1 MSSLLASKSA
11 VALISGSGSNLQAI
25 IDAIASNELQL
36 KLSAVISNISGVK
49 GLERAELAK
58 IPSKCI
64 RHQDYPQRNDYEKE
78 LLGEVNK
85 YSPDYIILAGFM
97 RILSPFFINNFNGI
111 IINIHPSLLPKYP
124 GLNTH
129 QKVIAAGE
137 SWHGCTVH
145 VVTEELDGGPAIIQA
160 KIKIKHNDDA
170 DSLSKRVLLAEHKI
184 YKKALEL
191 MVKSK
196 ITYQH
201 KKLKFNGQILDQP
214 LNLDQI
220 S

>member
-1 MSSLLASKSA
+1 
-11 VALISGSGSNLQAI
+11 
-25 IDAIASNELQL
+25 
-36 KLSAVISNISGVK
+36 
-49 GLERAELAK
+49 
-58 IPSKCI
+58 
-64 RHQDYPQRNDYEKE
+64 
-78 LLGEVNK
+78 
-85 YSPDYIILAGFM
+85 M

-160 KIKIKHNDDA
+160 KIKIKQNDDA

>member
-1 MSSLLASKSA
+1 MSSLLSSKSA

-25 IDAIASNELQL
+25 IDAIGSNELQL

-97 RILSPFFINNFNGI
+97 RILSPFFINNF
-111 IINIHPSLLPKYP
+111 IN
-124 GLNTH
+124 
-129 QKVIAAGE
+129 
-137 SWHGCTVH
+137 
-145 VVTEELDGGPAIIQA
+145 
-160 KIKIKHNDDA
+160 
-170 DSLSKRVLLAEHKI
+170 
-184 YKKALEL
+184 
-191 MVKSK
+191 
-196 ITYQH
+196 
-201 KKLKFNGQILDQP
+201 
-214 LNLDQI
+214 
-220 S
+220 

>member
-1 MSSLLASKSA
+1 M
-11 VALISGSGSNLQAI
+11 
-25 IDAIASNELQL
+25 
-36 KLSAVISNISGVK
+36 
-49 GLERAELAK
+49 
-58 IPSKCI
+58 
-64 RHQDYPQRNDYEKE
+64 
-78 LLGEVNK
+78 
-85 YSPDYIILAGFM
+85 
-97 RILSPFFINNFNGI
+97 
-111 IINIHPSLLPKYP
+111 
-124 GLNTH
+124 
-129 QKVIAAGE
+129 
-137 SWHGCTVH
+137 
-145 VVTEELDGGPAIIQA
+145 IQA
-160 KIKIKHNDDA
+160 KIKIKQNDDA

>member
-1 MSSLLASKSA
+1 MSSLLSSKSA

-25 IDAIASNELQL
+25 IDAIGSNELQL

-97 RILSPFFINNFNGI
+97 RILSPFFINNFIVGKIFI
-111 IINIHPSLLPKYP
+111 IRDAS
-124 GLNTH
+124 
-129 QKVIAAGE
+129 VIAPSFIGTFK
-137 SWHGCTVH
+137 STL
-145 VVTEELDGGPAIIQA
+145 TITFFPF
-160 KIKIKHNDDA
+160 KIR
-170 DSLSKRVLLAEHKI
+170 S
-184 YKKALEL
+184 
-191 MVKSK
+191 
-196 ITYQH
+196 
-201 KKLKFNGQILDQP
+201 
-214 LNLDQI
+214 
-220 S
+220 